1 MKRLI
6 QIVCLSMIL
15 ITISCYA
22 VFGFNRSFDDYI
34 RHSMPYCL
42 EDHYVFEGEQ
52 CSQCKAEISE
62 KGVFL
67 IKTHK
72 DQGRVDKFSDYYDSY
87 AEWSKERSFFNAIS
101 IVFIIGISGT
111 IISAVTLLIY
121 CKKVKKEEVKHA
133 EGKKKC

>member
-15 ITISCYA
+15 ITVSCYA

-34 RHSMPYCL
+34 RHSMPYCS

-52 CSQCKAEISE
+52 CSQCKAEISV

-87 AEWSKERSFFNAIS
+87 AEWSKERSFFNTMS
-101 IVFIIGISGT
+101 IVFLIGLSGT
-111 IISAVTLLIY
+111 VTSSIALFIY
-121 CKKVKKEEVKHA
+121 CRKLKKEVKY
-133 EGKKKC
+133 GKESKEC

>member
-1 MKRLI
+1 MKKVI
-6 QIVCLSMIL
+6 KIICFSML
-15 ITISCYA
+15 FITIGCYA

-87 AEWSKERSFFNAIS
+87 AEWSKERSFFNTMS
-101 IVFIIGISGT
+101 IVFFIGISGT
-111 IISAVTLLIY
+111 IISSIALFIY
-121 CKKVKKEEVKHA
+121 CRKLKKEAQH
-133 EGKKKC
+133 GKESKKC

>member
-15 ITISCYA
+15 ITVSCYA

-34 RHSMPYCL
+34 RHSMPYCS

-52 CSQCKAEISE
+52 CSQCKAEISV

-87 AEWSKERSFFNAIS
+87 AEWSKERSFFNTMS
-101 IVFIIGISGT
+101 IVFLIGLSGT
-111 IISAVTLLIY
+111 VTSSIALFVY
-121 CKKVKKEEVKHA
+121 CRKLKKEAKY
-133 EGKKKC
+133 GKESKEC

>member
-15 ITISCYA
+15 ITVSCYA
-22 VFGFNRSFDDYI
+22 VFGFNRGFDDYI

-62 KGVFL
+62 NGVFL

-101 IVFIIGISGT
+101 IVFLIGLSGT
-111 IISAVTLLIY
+111 VLSSIALFVY
-121 CKKVKKEEVKHA
+121 CRKLKKEVKYDK
-133 EGKKKC
+133 ESKEC

>member
-15 ITISCYA
+15 ITVSCYA

-34 RHSMPYCL
+34 RHSMPYCS

-87 AEWSKERSFFNAIS
+87 AEWSKERSFFNTMS
-101 IVFIIGISGT
+101 IIFLIGLSGT
-111 IISAVTLLIY
+111 VISSIALFIY
-121 CKKVKKEEVKHA
+121 CRKTKKEAQYDKEN
-133 EGKKKC
+133 KKC

>member
-15 ITISCYA
+15 ITVSCYA

-62 KGVFL
+62 NGVFL

-101 IVFIIGISGT
+101 IVFLIGLSGT
-111 IISAVTLLIY
+111 VLSSIALFIY
-121 CKKVKKEEVKHA
+121 CRKLKKEVKY
-133 EGKKKC
+133 GKESKKC